1 MMICSRRGKLLG
13 ALLAGTAGV
22 VLAPMAANA
31 QDQAA
36 NGGSTAATARTAG
49 AHAGTAAPGTMIA
62 PRPGAI
68 MLAAASPGTA
78 DAPASKETLQT
89 VIVTGTQI
97 VGSKITGVVPVT
109 IVGPTEIAAT
119 GAVSGDDLIRALPQ
133 MGDVHFNSTNG
144 AVSSNFARGDVGSI
158 NLHNLG
164 DGDTLVLLN
173 GRRVVQYP
181 GTQASTLTPVP
192 DVTYNTNAIPVADAQ
207 RIDLLLDGAAAL
219 YGADAVA
226 GVVNIITKRD
236 LNGGDFNVQ
245 YGGAEGTSL
254 REININGD
262 FGRDFADG
270 RGNVT
275 IFFSHDDRSTL
286 DSTDQG
292 FTSTADKRPLFAGT
306 AFAGVSSLDLRST
319 LGPWGNFQ
327 TPSGFGTVKQGTTA
341 LTTASGTF
349 HIQPSSDGSCAASLG
364 GGICLGKGNNATAG
378 AERNTRS
385 DDQANYPISVTPSLE
400 RYNFFLTGHYDL
412 SSNVTAYT
420 EMGYYTSSTRSLQAA
435 VFSIGSIK
443 MNIPASNYWNPFGPT
458 TFADGTANPNR
469 LPGLNVPASGLPVT
483 LNSYRFEDLG
493 PTTVS
498 DQGYQRRILFGL
510 RGRKFGFNWDTAILF
525 SDAGNT
531 DTQDGISSTALQQNL
546 ALSTPDAYDP
556 FNGGNATNPTGLD
569 TTPSNQSALNAI
581 RVKTVLKDYN
591 TLSLWDFKVSRPD
604 LFSLPGG
611 DLGIAS
617 GVEVRRESMEDN
629 RDPRV
634 DGTITWTDSVT
645 GIVQPSDLYGVSPT
659 PDTYGQR
666 VVESAYAELA
676 VPVISPKMRIP
687 LVRNVEMQL
696 AGREE
701 HYSDFGGVFTPKI
714 AAAWDLVKGLR
725 FRGSWTKGFSAPNLL
740 QENATLVTRGNTNT
754 DYVRC
759 EADLRAGR
767 ITNFSQCSES
777 FVATSERYGNSD
789 LKPETSTSKSF
800 GVVFQPQFI
809 PDEFGTVVFT
819 ADYWEIDQKG
829 IVGVLG
835 SQDALILD
843 YLLRQSGSSNPNV
856 VRAAPT
862 ADDDAEF
869 AGTGLAPAGQVAYV
883 KDQYVN
889 LLPLE
894 AKGLDLSA
902 NWALSGT
909 RFGDF
914 DLNLSLSNMR
924 QLYLQPSPVVQELLA
939 ARAGGAINAGTTIT
953 GGGSL
958 LQDEGAPKYKGAAVL
973 TWHYAHWTVGAFA
986 QYIGTVND
994 TGLIDSKTRLPYVV
1008 PWQLTGNL
1016 YGQFQFNNHILGE
1029 TRLRLGVRNFTNET
1043 PPVYDSSYGYLSSL
1057 YEPYGRYWY
1066 ASIGDTF

>member
-1 MMICSRRGKLLG
+1 MMNRKSLAVLMVATVTAPLMTLPAG
-13 ALLAGTAGV
+13 AQEQGSGAGTASTQ
-22 VLAPMAANA
+22 P
-31 QDQAA
+31 A
-36 NGGSTAATARTAG
+36 NGN
-49 AHAGTAAPGTMIA
+49 
-62 PRPGAI
+62 
-68 MLAAASPGTA
+68 
-78 DAPASKETLQT
+78 ETLQT
-89 VIVTGTQI
+89 VVVTGTLI
-97 VGSKITGVVPVT
+97 VGSKITGVVPVS
-109 IVGPTEIAAT
+109 VVSPKQIAAI

-133 MGDVHFNSTNG
+133 MGDVNFNSTNG

-158 NLHNLG
+158 NLRNLG

-192 DVTYNTNAIPVADAQ
+192 DVTYNTNAIPVANAQ

-226 GVVNIITKRD
+226 GVVNVITKHD
-236 LNGGDFNVQ
+236 LDGGDFNVQ

-254 REININGD
+254 RELNINGD

-275 IFFSHDDRSTL
+275 IFLSHDDRSTL
-286 DSTDQG
+286 NSTDQS
-292 FTSTADKRPLFAGT
+292 FTSTANKIPLFAGT
-306 AFAGVSSLDLRST
+306 AFAGDSSLDLRST
-319 LGPWGNFQ
+319 LSSWGNFQ
-327 TPSGFGTVKQGTTA
+327 TPPSFGTVKQGTTA

-349 HIQPSSDGSCAASLG
+349 HIQPSSDGSCAAQLG
-364 GGICLGKGNNATAG
+364 GGICLGRGNNATSG

-385 DDQANYPISVTPSLE
+385 DDQAEYPISVMPSLE
-400 RYNFFLTGHYDL
+400 RYNFMLTGHYDL
-412 SSNVTAYT
+412 SSDVTAYT

-443 MNIPASNYWNPFGPT
+443 MTIPASNYWNPFGPVS
-458 TFADGTANPNR
+458 FADGTPNPNR
-469 LPGLNVPASGLPVT
+469 LPGLNIPASGLPVT

-498 DQGYQRRILFGL
+498 DQGFQRRILFGL
-510 RGRKFGFNWDTAILF
+510 RGRKFGFNWDTGILF

-531 DTQDGISSTALQQNL
+531 DTQDGISSTALQQSL

-556 FNGGNATNPTGLD
+556 FSGGNPTNPTGPD
-569 TTPSNQSALNAI
+569 TTPSNQAALNAI
-581 RVKTVLKDYN
+581 RIRTVLKDYN

-604 LFSLPGG
+604 LFHLPGG

-617 GVEVRRESMEDN
+617 GVEVRRESMEDK

-634 DGTITWTDSVT
+634 NGTITWTDTVI
-645 GIVQPSDLYGVSPT
+645 GVVQPSDLYGVSPT
-659 PDTYGQR
+659 PNTYGSR

-676 VPVISPKMRIP
+676 VPVISPKMHIP
-687 LVRNVEMQL
+687 LVRNFEMQL

-701 HYSDFGGVFTPKI
+701 HYSDFGSVFTPKV
-714 AAAWDLVKGLR
+714 AAAWDVVKGLR

-740 QENATLVTRGNTNT
+740 QENATLVTRGNTNV

-767 ITNFSQCSES
+767 ITNFSQCSEN
-777 FVATSERYGNSD
+777 FVATSERYGNTG
-789 LKPETSTSKSF
+789 LKPETSMSKSV

-809 PDEFGTVVFT
+809 PERLGAFVFT

-843 YLLRQSGSSNPNV
+843 YLLRENGSSNPNV

-862 ADDDAEF
+862 ADDVAEF
-869 AGTGLAPAGQVAYV
+869 AGTGLAPAGQVTYV

-902 NWALSGT
+902 NWAIPET
-909 RFGDF
+909 RIGNF
-914 DLNLSLSNMR
+914 DLSVNVSNMR
-924 QLYLQPSPVVQELLA
+924 QLYLQASPVVAELLA
-939 ARAGGAINAGTTIT
+939 ARAAGQINLGTTIT

-958 LQDEGAPKYKGAAVL
+958 LQDEGAPKYKGTAAL
-973 TWHYAHWTVGAFA
+973 TWHYRQWTIGTFA
-986 QYIGTVND
+986 QYIGNVYD
-994 TGLIDSKTRLPYVV
+994 TGLVDSKTGQPYVV
-1008 PWQLTGNL
+1008 PWEITGNI

-1029 TRLRLGVRNFTNET
+1029 TRLRIGVRNFTNET

-1057 YEPYGRYWY
+1057 YEPYGRYLY